1 MNIRASGISFM
12 FFLFSDHPPYGSID
26 WTGSNWPPNGDI
38 VMLFL
43 DTRYVICSTP
53 CMDYPWLWNNS
64 FQLCICF
71 FLDRSQAGYS
81 ADPSYETILSNL
93 HYFIWTGHK
102 QAILPTPPMRLSC
115 PTARTEPNILHRES
129 SAFVCFLPTETYQ
142 VLLSE
147 LDIYTI
153 RHSQS
158 IHPYLLNVFI
168 CSFNANQCFST

>member
-81 ADPSYETILSNL
+81 ADPSYETILSNCSYWAKHSAQRIL
-93 HYFIWTGHK
+93 CLCLFLTNWGLSGLTVWTWHIYNPSF
-102 QAILPTPPMRLSC
+102 AINSSVSTERIHLLIQREPM
-115 PTARTEPNILHRES
+115 
-129 SAFVCFLPTETYQ
+129 FL
-142 VLLSE
+142 
-147 LDIYTI
+147 
-153 RHSQS
+153 
-158 IHPYLLNVFI
+158 YLA
-168 CSFNANQCFST
+168 AN